1 MLVDCQNNEGHNFSE
16 DQSKYLQQQCKIHL
30 VVCIIESDAVTLK
43 DLKKTVSFQQYQ
55 SMWTILNILANDYLL
70 QRYMEEKITEV
81 K

>member
-30 VVCIIESDAVTLK
+30 VVCTIVRRCNTKRPKE
-43 DLKKTVSFQQYQ
+43 TVSFQQYQ

-70 QRYMEEKITEV
+70 QRYREEKITEV